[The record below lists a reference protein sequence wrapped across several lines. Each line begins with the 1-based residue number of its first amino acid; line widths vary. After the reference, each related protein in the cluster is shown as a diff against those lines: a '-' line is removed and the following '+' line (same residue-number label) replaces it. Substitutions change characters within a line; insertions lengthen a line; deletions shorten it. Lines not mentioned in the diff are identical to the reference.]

1 MTFLA
6 LLLVTGLAMY
16 VIVQPLWQYIRQPW
30 AFRTPDGEEE
40 QVRQEQLSALEAL
53 RDLAM
58 DYRLGQLSTT
68 DYRALAAP
76 LQQQARR
83 TIQQQIK
90 QNAVQEADYA
100 LDAALEAEILAL
112 RRIKPVAN
120 GHVAVSRDGVHF
132 CPQCGEAVEPIDRF
146 CAACG
151 TKLPERKPTG
161 VSDAEPNSTTKIA
174 TPTEA
179 DDGSTDEIVAEPQG
193 VVPEIRAELA
203 TKNGSNDA
211 IEMVAIAD
219 EIDTMHTTATPK
231 PTEKGPIETTAAPLH
246 VAYRWWGIAA
256 VIVIVWVAAVIWLS
270 MSSRA
275 GQQAQSPV
283 ATLPVGQIQAIAV
296 GDDVALVGA
305 SDGIQRST
313 AGERWDALLMNEPIF
328 ALAVLDENS
337 QLAAGEEGLWRSDDS
352 GVQWQRVATDPA
364 DLRLV
369 ALSNVPGEAGLV
381 WGADRTR
388 LYLSHDG

>member
-112 RRIKPVAN
+112 RRIK
-120 GHVAVSRDGVHF
+120 
-132 CPQCGEAVEPIDRF
+132 
-146 CAACG
+146 
-151 TKLPERKPTG
+151 
-161 VSDAEPNSTTKIA
+161 
-174 TPTEA
+174 
-179 DDGSTDEIVAEPQG
+179 
-193 VVPEIRAELA
+193 
-203 TKNGSNDA
+203 
-211 IEMVAIAD
+211 
-219 EIDTMHTTATPK
+219 
-231 PTEKGPIETTAAPLH
+231 
-246 VAYRWWGIAA
+246 
-256 VIVIVWVAAVIWLS
+256 
-270 MSSRA
+270 
-275 GQQAQSPV
+275 
-283 ATLPVGQIQAIAV
+283 
-296 GDDVALVGA
+296 
-305 SDGIQRST
+305 
-313 AGERWDALLMNEPIF
+313 
-328 ALAVLDENS
+328 
-337 QLAAGEEGLWRSDDS
+337 
-352 GVQWQRVATDPA
+352 
-364 DLRLV
+364 
-369 ALSNVPGEAGLV
+369 
-381 WGADRTR
+381 
-388 LYLSHDG
+388 